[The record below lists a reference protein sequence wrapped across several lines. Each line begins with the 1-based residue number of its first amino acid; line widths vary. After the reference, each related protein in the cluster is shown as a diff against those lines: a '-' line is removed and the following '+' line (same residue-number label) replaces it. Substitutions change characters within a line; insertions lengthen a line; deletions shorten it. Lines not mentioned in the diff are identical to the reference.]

1 MLAFNVEWFDSNA
14 QIVRNYRL
22 NCYNDETLELVRR
35 RARARSRSLSLSLSG
50 HASGVGRGRW
60 RESARARDVPARERR
75 SGRESSPRLL
85 SSAAAAA
92 AAAPR
97 AQINEEI
104 KQNVLKRIHY
114 PTVQPTDLFLGAT
127 VNVFSRKLQ
136 IVAYTDLGTKKFMEG
151 QTSRAVGVMGLPS
164 AASLGAV
171 LDALMGS
178 CRITAAKTVRA
189 ADVGLGEADAPSGL
203 ALCVEAVTHSTDA
216 PAILAELLDAL
227 AADGLVGAYAPVERD
242 AELVE
247 MLKLRLV
254 PPADALQAASAALF
268 AGDVHNSATGGAGR
282 TLCIVKPHVLK
293 QGKLLGALVAD
304 MAAAGF
310 AVACAEV
317 FVLDTAGATEFFEVY
332 KGVLTECVSGDRP
345 PSRWR
350 ARARA
355 PDALARAE
363 AESSPPPRR
372 LPLFFSPPAAAG
384 TST

>member
-1 MLAFNVEWFDSNA
+1 M
-14 QIVRNYRL
+14 
-22 NCYNDETLELVRR
+22 TRR
-35 RARARSRSLSLSLSG
+35 SSWCAAARALAISLSLSLSG
-50 HASGVGRGRW
+50 HAPGVGRGWW

-247 MLKLRLV
+247 MLKLRLA

-355 PDALARAE
+355 LPTPSRGPKLSRA
-363 AESSPPPRR
+363 PLPRR